1 MDQEHGVQTTDMESG
16 FGALILRG
24 LIDKAF
30 LQCVGS
36 IDTRRQMALAAGSG
50 LIDEAF
56 PQCVGSI
63 ETPTQMALVTG
74 LIDESE
80 FLQWVARIQ
89 SLTEE
94 VEGASG
100 DTADDIT
107 KDLVAAF
114 RVFDRDCNGYITK
127 DELKTAM
134 DMIGETVTDVQ
145 LNEMLAIA
153 DIDKDG
159 KINYE
164 EFARLLL

>member
-1 MDQEHGVQTTDMESG
+1 MASSALTDSSQ
-16 FGALILRG
+16 LTSDSQHL
-24 LIDKAF
+24 
-30 LQCVGS
+30 
-36 IDTRRQMALAAGSG
+36 GSG

-56 PQCVGSI
+56 PQCVGI
-63 ETPTQMALVTG
+63 ETLRQMALVMCSG
-74 LIDESE
+74 LIDEAE

-134 DMIGETVTDVQ
+134 DIIGETVTEVQ

-164 EFARLLL
+164 GRSFCLDV